1 METLAKK
8 LLALVATITICGMLS
23 PTHVMSIPVEPS
35 VENGLADISQV
46 GNSMVVDQHT
56 DKAIINWDEYS
67 IADNELV
74 QYMQPGADS
83 IALNKITGANPS
95 EIMGS
100 LVANGQIFIINPNG
114 ILFGPDSHVN
124 TAGLLATTLN
134 ISDADFLEGNYEFS
148 QDQYKELASIINK
161 GEIVIADNGYA
172 VIVAPLVSDEGLIVA
187 NLGTVHVG
195 AAEHFTVSFDGR
207 NLINFEI
214 TTPPENSV
222 PGTVLIP
229 TENVSEII
237 RQVVNCEDIF
247 EEEGMTSL
255 VAASG
260 TMIHNGTITS
270 TEGPVNVAFTA
281 EGDVHINSAIT
292 TNGGNFSSAGANFD
306 NTNGI
311 ITTEGGTLTI
321 DHAGHGIISAELNTG
336 AGDISITTETISIT
350 AGNDTI
356 ITTGDV
362 ILQPSTA
369 TQSIGIGSD
378 NPNGDYNLSEIEIAA
393 IKEGARSITIGRE
406 DGEHIIA
413 INKVTF
419 NDPITIQTPVAGTIR
434 VLGNITCTENV
445 PINLHGCG
453 HTTTLEANI
462 TTEGDPI
469 VFTDSVILKGGNI
482 SLITTNDTQTGGAN
496 ISISGTTNSF
506 GSETNALTMDAGT
519 GGAIE
524 LTGAVGTTDNISI
537 LTITQAASA
546 LFSGAVTTS
555 TSVVLTD
562 TVGTVTFAGALTA
575 PTFTTLDQDYN
586 LVFSGGG
593 AITNYCEF
601 LNTGAVTF
609 SGGVPLLFSASFS
622 TAACSGTN
630 IGGAISTTN
639 TQIDLG
645 PTTMTADSTIKS
657 GTAAINIAS
666 ITGDYVLSLHEDAA
680 DTTGTVTVA
689 GAATI
694 KGLITFGGD
703 AVYAVALNG
712 GGEITNPCTFA
723 NAGAISLAGGWTFN
737 GVLDTTSG
745 SVTNIAG
752 IVATSNDQIDLGA
765 TTMTANATLKSGTAA
780 INIASLA
787 GAYTLSL
794 HEDAASTTGTVT
806 VAGDATITGLTTFG
820 GDADYS
826 VALNGGGTITNDCN
840 FLNTG
845 TVTIGASITFAG
857 GFATTGNASNPS
869 STSLTGTLTTSSD
882 NVDLG
887 VATLAGATTI
897 AVTNANVTFAST
909 VNNTQTLTVTAGTG
923 TVAFNGVVGG
933 VTPISTLTVTGA
945 TIDINESIT
954 TLGALVDLNA
964 ATDVNIAITKSI
976 TTKAADNGGVISGAI
991 DIDSSG
997 TVTIAGNLV
1006 TTGAPRN
1013 DGTASTGGA
1022 VTINTSGGGA
1032 IAAAGI
1038 TTTGGATTHDDAGSD
1053 GGLAGV
1059 ITIAGGTTT
1068 LSGNLAAVGGA
1079 KTNAGAS
1086 QGDGGAVT
1094 LSNATVLGA
1103 SMTVDTG
1110 ATAGNVTFSNTLQST
1125 TTHTETLGIT
1135 AGTGNVLFSGVVG
1148 GSDKVLGAVTI
1159 TSAGNLTADLAF
1171 TAAALT
1177 QTAGS
1182 GATLFTG
1189 AVTTTGKAETAG
1201 GVVNIAATVGTID
1214 FDSTIT
1220 TNGGSTTGIGRAGGN
1235 VTLHSTTGT
1244 IDVDG
1249 TISTI
1254 GSAAAAD
1261 GVGGAGGTVTIT
1273 TDGTD
1278 AITVE
1283 AITTTGGAGHTDGNG
1298 GVGGEISI
1306 TSTSSTTT
1314 LGANI
1319 AAIGGAGGG
1328 GAGTQGAGG
1337 DVTCVSATVLGGSIL
1352 IDTGATA
1359 GTVTFSNTLNGTAAH
1374 TQTLGITAG
1383 TGHIVFSGTVGTTAL
1398 GAVTLTSATNVTG
1411 AIFTA
1416 TSLTQTAGAGTTTFS
1431 GTVTTTGKADVAGGV
1446 VNIAATVGNISFAA
1460 ITANGGTPTTSA
1472 GENGGDVTL
1481 YSAGGTIAVTGT
1493 ISTIGSNAT
1502 ADGNGGVGGDVVIT
1516 GAADTVDVVAIT
1528 TTGGN
1533 GNTNGDGG
1541 AAGVITLT
1549 ATDSTL
1555 TLAGTITATGGTLA
1569 GGGATGAGGATTF
1582 VAGTGLIDTA
1592 DQIITVGSGALT
1604 CTSRTIALPTTAN
1617 RIATSGAITLQ
1628 PDTNAIGIGI
1638 GDAATGAFNLTVAE
1652 IGSITNGAAS
1662 IRIGRDGGTHAIEI
1676 KAIIFNDPITIE
1688 GDDITVKEAI
1698 TCTGDASITFIGA
1711 NG

>member
-787 GAYTLSL
+787 GAYTLEL

-826 VALNGGGTITNDCN
+826 VALNGGGTITNGCN

-869 STSLTGTLTTSSD
+869 STSLTGTLTTT
-882 NVDLG
+882 NTAIALG
-887 VATLAGATTI
+887 VTTLAGVTT
-897 AVTNANVTFAST
+897 VTSGAGANNVTFAST
-909 VNNTQTLTVTAGTG
+909 VNNTQTLTVTAGSG
-923 TVAFNGVVGG
+923 NAVFNGVVGG

-954 TLGALVDLNA
+954 TLGALVDLD
-964 ATDVNIAITKSI
+964 ATADVNIAITKSI

-1032 IAAAGI
+1032 IAVAGI

-1079 KTNAGAS
+1079 KTHAS
-1086 QGDGGAVT
+1086 ASTGDGGDVT

-1103 SMTVDTG
+1103 SMTIDTSG
-1110 ATAGNVTFSNTLQST
+1110 DTAGAVLFSSTLAST
-1125 TTHTETLGIT
+1125 TTHTETLGIN
-1135 AGTGNVLFSGVVG
+1135 ATGATVSGAITFTGIVG
-1148 GSDKVLGAVTI
+1148 GGGKVLGAVTI
-1159 TSAGNLTADLAF
+1159 TK
-1171 TAAALT
+1171 AAAIIAEAAFSANGIT
-1177 QTAGS
+1177 QTAGT
-1182 GATLFTG
+1182 GKTWFKG
-1189 AVTTTGKAETAG
+1189 AVTTTGKAENVG
-1201 GVVNIAATVGTID
+1201 GVVNIATAGAID
-1214 FDSTIT
+1214 FDGAIT
-1220 TNGGSTTGIGRAGGN
+1220 ANGGTTIGVGRAAGAVTLASSGGAVTVAGTISTTGI
-1235 VTLHSTTGT
+1235 
-1244 IDVDG
+1244 
-1249 TISTI
+1249 
-1254 GSAAAAD
+1254 AAATD
-1261 GVGGAGGTVTIT
+1261 NVGGAGGAVTIT
-1273 TDGTD
+1273 TGGS
-1278 AITVE
+1278 AVATVE

-1306 TSTSSTTT
+1306 TSASSTTT

-1352 IDTGATA
+1352 IDTGA
-1359 GTVTFSNTLNGTAAH
+1359 
-1374 TQTLGITAG
+1374 
-1383 TGHIVFSGTVGTTAL
+1383 
-1398 GAVTLTSATNVTG
+1398 
-1411 AIFTA
+1411 
-1416 TSLTQTAGAGTTTFS
+1416 
-1431 GTVTTTGKADVAGGV
+1431 
-1446 VNIAATVGNISFAA
+1446 
-1460 ITANGGTPTTSA
+1460 
-1472 GENGGDVTL
+1472 
-1481 YSAGGTIAVTGT
+1481 
-1493 ISTIGSNAT
+1493 
-1502 ADGNGGVGGDVVIT
+1502 
-1516 GAADTVDVVAIT
+1516 
-1528 TTGGN
+1528 
-1533 GNTNGDGG
+1533 
-1541 AAGVITLT
+1541 
-1549 ATDSTL
+1549 
-1555 TLAGTITATGGTLA
+1555 
-1569 GGGATGAGGATTF
+1569 
-1582 VAGTGLIDTA
+1582 
-1592 DQIITVGSGALT
+1592 
-1604 CTSRTIALPTTAN
+1604 
-1617 RIATSGAITLQ
+1617 
-1628 PDTNAIGIGI
+1628 
-1638 GDAATGAFNLTVAE
+1638 
-1652 IGSITNGAAS
+1652 
-1662 IRIGRDGGTHAIEI
+1662 
-1676 KAIIFNDPITIE
+1676 
-1688 GDDITVKEAI
+1688 
-1698 TCTGDASITFIGA
+1698 
-1711 NG
+1711 